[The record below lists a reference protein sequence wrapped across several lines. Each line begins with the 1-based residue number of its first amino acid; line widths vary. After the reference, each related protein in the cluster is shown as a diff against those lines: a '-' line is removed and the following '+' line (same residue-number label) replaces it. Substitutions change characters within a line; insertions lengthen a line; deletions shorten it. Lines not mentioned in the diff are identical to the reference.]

1 MFRELL
7 VFNEKTGKDEW
18 FFNTSIAEQT
28 NVWLGGFH
36 TMCCEMHAVFYD
48 FFLDEMI
55 MMCNKVTRDRLAA
68 QGFHPKYWVPKQVYS
83 SLVKA

>member
-1 MFRELL
+1 MFQELL

-18 FFNTSIAEQT
+18 FFDTSIAEQT

-36 TMCCEMHAVFYD
+36 TMCREMHAVFYD

-55 MMCNKVTRDRLAA
+55 MTCNEITRD
-68 QGFHPKYWVPKQVYS
+68 
-83 SLVKA
+83 